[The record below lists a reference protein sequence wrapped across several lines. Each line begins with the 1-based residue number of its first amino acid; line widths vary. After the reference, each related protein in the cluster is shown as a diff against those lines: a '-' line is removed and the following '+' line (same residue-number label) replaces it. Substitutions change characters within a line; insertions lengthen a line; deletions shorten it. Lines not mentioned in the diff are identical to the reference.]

1 MSVCTGTD
9 GAAQL
14 SSRRQTTVL
23 LCGVSES
30 RGHFK
35 VTFVLGRLFF
45 NQQATYAA
53 GKGSATAV
61 FQVYPPPPSTN
72 YTQTSSGSRHQCQG
86 SITAWILQQYSRVTG
101 RLPRA
106 EHDF

>member
-1 MSVCTGTD
+1 MSVCTGTH

-14 SSRRQTTVL
+14 SSRRQRTVL

-30 RGHFK
+30 MGHFK
-35 VTFVLGRLFF
+35 VTFILGRLFF
-45 NQQATYAA
+45 HQQATYAA

-61 FQVYPPPPSTN
+61 FQVFPPPSTN
-72 YTQTSSGSRHQCQG
+72 YVQTLSGLRHQCQG
-86 SITAWILQQYSRVTG
+86 SITAWILQQNSRVTG
-101 RLPRA
+101 RLLRA

>member
-35 VTFVLGRLFF
+35 VTFILGRLFF

-61 FQVYPPPPSTN
+61 FQVYTSPPPPPAPEHKLHADFVRLEAPV
-72 YTQTSSGSRHQCQG
+72 SR
-86 SITAWILQQYSRVTG
+86 
-101 RLPRA
+101 
-106 EHDF
+106 